1 MTVRIGLLF
10 SLTGTTSIVEVGQY
24 RACLLAIEHANAN
37 YGLQFEPVAA
47 DIRSDPDVAAK
58 AAHDLLKASKVDLL
72 VGCYTSACR
81 KSLIPVLS
89 DTHGTLLYPTVYEG
103 QESHPGIFYFGAVPN
118 QQVDPLLSWSMSNIS
133 NRFVLVGSD
142 YVYPRSINRQ
152 VRSLVERAGGSIV
165 SEAYFPLGHEDFRAF
180 MLTLK
185 QLHREHPSLVVF
197 STLVGS
203 SIPAFYRQHHA
214 AGLPRPIVSPITSE
228 VEFAAMGAAAASGHC
243 FSDGYPD
250 QIGST
255 SYRDFVRDYRLRFGE
270 EPVNGIMMSAYDAV
284 QLLARCHD
292 KLKSARGPG
301 RPAGQALRAT
311 IGSLPSA
318 VAPRPVMMDAHSQ
331 HAWMWTRVGRV
342 GRRGEIDVIW
352 TSPGPMPPRPYGDRA
367 GPSTGGAGPALL
379 GRGKD
384 PFRRIIGRD
393 RRLQSCLD
401 VARIAAR
408 TSSNILLTG
417 ETGTGKELF
426 ARAIHEASPRRHGPF
441 VPINCAALP
450 SELVASELFGYE
462 GGSFTGAKRE
472 GRRGKFELADG
483 GTLFLDEVA
492 EMPVDAQGTLLRV
505 LQDQQVF
512 RIGGSRPV
520 RVDVRV
526 ISAANRD
533 IAACV
538 RNNRFRRDLFYRLN
552 VFTIELPPLRTR
564 RDDILPIANHYLEE
578 LNRREGTAKRF
589 AGDAIEAFLR
599 HDWPGNVRELHNAI
613 ERAFHVSLD
622 EPLIRAAHLPDTL
635 TGPPAAGVSTGPGE
649 PDGWRPAAMLS
660 AERRLFESRTPVP
673 LAANEKEFIAQAIA
687 MAGLNMSRA
696 ARALGI
702 SRSTLYRKVRKLGIR
717 LPRGASLTEGPKP
730 GGR

>member
-1 MTVRIGLLF
+1 MAARIGLLF

-37 YGLQFEPVAA
+37 YGLQFEPVTA
-47 DIRSDPDVAAK
+47 DIKSDPDLAAK
-58 AAHDLLKASKVDLL
+58 SAYELLRSSKVDLL

-118 QQVDPLLSWSMSNIS
+118 QQVDPLLSWSMANIS

-142 YVYPRSINRQ
+142 YVYPRSINKQ
-152 VRSLVERAGGSIV
+152 VRALVERAGGSIV
-165 SEAYFPLGHEDFRAF
+165 SEAYFPLGHEDFRTF

-185 QLHREHPSLVVF
+185 QLYRKHPSLVVF
-197 STLVGS
+197 STLVGT

-228 VEFAAMGAAAASGHC
+228 VEFAAMGAPAASGHC

-284 QLLARCHD
+284 QLLARCYD
-292 KLKSARGPG
+292 KIRSPRVPG
-301 RPAGQALRAT
+301 RPASEALRAT

-318 VAPRPVMMDAHSQ
+318 VAPRPVMMDARSQ

-342 GRRGEIDVIW
+342 NRRGEVDVIW
-352 TSPGPMPPRPYGDRA
+352 TSPGPMPPRPYGDWA
-367 GPSTGGAGPALL
+367 GPSPGGAGLASP
-379 GRGKD
+379 GRDED

-393 RRLQSCLD
+393 QRLRNCLD

-408 TSSNILLTG
+408 TSSNVLLTG

-426 ARAIHEASPRRHGPF
+426 ARAIHEASPRRGGPF
-441 VPINCAALP
+441 IPINCAAIP

-472 GRRGKFELADG
+472 GNKGKFELADG

-492 EMPVDAQGTLLRV
+492 EMPVEAQGTLLRV

-512 RIGGSRPV
+512 RIGASRPV
-520 RVDVRV
+520 KVDVRV

-533 IAACV
+533 IVACV
-538 RNNRFRRDLFYRLN
+538 RNNRFRRDLYYRLN
-552 VFTIELPPLRTR
+552 VFTIDLPPLRSR
-564 RDDILPIANHYLEE
+564 KEDIVLIANNYLHE
-578 LNRREGTAKRF
+578 LNTRENTTKRF
-589 AGDAIEAFLR
+589 ASDTIEALLQY
-599 HDWPGNVRELHNAI
+599 DWPGNIRELNNAI
-613 ERAFHVSLD
+613 ERAFYVSLD
-622 EPLIRAAHLPDTL
+622 EPLIRAAHLPDAL
-635 TGPPAAGVSTGPGE
+635 TRSADSDVAGAPGDRDRWHFPP
-649 PDGWRPAAMLS
+649 MLS
-660 AERRLFESRTPVP
+660 PESSLFEGRAPVP
-673 LAANEKEFIAQAIA
+673 LAANEKEFIAQTIA

-696 ARALGI
+696 ARVLGI

-717 LPRGASLTEGPKP
+717 VPRGASLTEGSKP
-730 GGR
+730 MAR

>member
-1 MTVRIGLLF
+1 MTARIGLLF

-37 YGLQFEPVAA
+37 YGLRFEPVTA
-47 DIRSDPDVAAK
+47 DIKSDPDVAAK
-58 AAHDLLKASKVDLL
+58 SAYELLKVSKVDLL

-118 QQVDPLLSWSMSNIS
+118 QQVDPLLSWTMANIS
-133 NRFVLVGSD
+133 NRFVFVGSD
-142 YVYPRSINRQ
+142 YVYPRSINKQ
-152 VRSLVERAGGSIV
+152 VRCLVERAGGSIV
-165 SEAYFPLGHEDFRAF
+165 SEAYFPLGHEDFRTF
-180 MLTLK
+180 MLTLRR
-185 QLHREHPSLVVF
+185 LHRKHPSLVVF

-228 VEFAAMGAAAASGHC
+228 VEFAAMGAPAASGHC

-255 SYRDFVRDYRLRFGE
+255 SYRDFVRDYWLRFGE

-284 QLLARCHD
+284 QLLARCCGERRS
-292 KLKSARGPG
+292 LSAPG
-301 RPAGQALRAT
+301 RPAGEALRAT
-311 IGSLPSA
+311 IGSLPSV
-318 VAPRPVMMDAHSQ
+318 VASRPVMMDARSQ

-352 TSPGPMPPRPYGDRA
+352 TSPGPMPPRPYGDWG
-367 GPSTGGAGPALL
+367 GPSPGGAGLAAQ

-393 RRLQSCLD
+393 RRLRSCLE
-401 VARIAAR
+401 VARIAAK
-408 TSSNILLTG
+408 TSSNVLLTG

-426 ARAIHEASPRRHGPF
+426 ARAIHEASPRRDGPF
-441 VPINCAALP
+441 IPVNCAAIP

-472 GRRGKFELADG
+472 GSKGKFELADG

-512 RIGGSRPV
+512 KIGASRPV
-520 RVDVRV
+520 KVDVRV

-533 IAACV
+533 IAAWV
-538 RNNRFRRDLFYRLN
+538 RANRFRRDLFYRLN
-552 VFTIELPPLRTR
+552 VFTIELPPLRSR
-564 RDDILPIANHYLEE
+564 RDDIIPIANHHLEV
-578 LNRREGTAKRF
+578 LNRREGAEKRL
-589 AGDAIEAFLR
+589 ADDAIGALLR
-599 HDWPGNVRELHNAI
+599 HDWPGNVRELHNAV
-613 ERAFHVSLD
+613 ERAFYVSLD

-635 TGPPAAGVSTGPGE
+635 TRAGAPDLPAGPDDPE
-649 PDGWRPAAMLS
+649 GWRQAAMLS
-660 AERRLFESRTPVP
+660 AGHRLFEGRAPVP

-696 ARALGI
+696 ARVLGI

-717 LPRGASLTEGPKP
+717 VPRGASLTDGSKP
-730 GGR
+730 MTR